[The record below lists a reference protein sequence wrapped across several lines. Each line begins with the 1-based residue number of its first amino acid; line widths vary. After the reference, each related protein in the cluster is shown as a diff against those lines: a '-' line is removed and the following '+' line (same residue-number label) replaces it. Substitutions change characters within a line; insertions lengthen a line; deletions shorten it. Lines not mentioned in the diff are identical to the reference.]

1 MNVSPDGAW
10 LALASNQSG
19 RAEVYVTSTADSSN
33 LRQVSTH
40 GGDEPVWSA
49 NGRKLFYRDGRKLI
63 AAQLE
68 THAGFVIVRRD
79 TVFADIYQLGNNR
92 AAYDVMPDGQSFIM
106 VRPTG
111 AGSLPMIVLN
121 WFDELRERMAQA
133 SKP

>member
-1 MNVSPDGAW
+1 MAGARIESIR
-10 LALASNQSG
+10 ARRGIRDVHG
-19 RAEVYVTSTADSSN
+19 RLV
-33 LRQVSTH
+33 
-40 GGDEPVWSA
+40 EPAPGLHARRRRAGLVCE
-49 NGRKLFYRDGRKLI
+49 RTELFYRDGRKLI

-92 AAYDVMPDGQSFIM
+92 AACDVMPDGQSFIM